1 MGLGGT
7 VESAAGGIILGSRKQ
22 ERVGR
27 DVCFLSR
34 ESTADDAGGHP
45 RIDVFET
52 RDSFIVTAELPGVT
66 RNDVRVEVSGCEL
79 SITGERRFHSAFP
92 QETYR
97 CLEGT
102 WGRFHRQFTLPHEVN
117 QRRITTTL
125 KYGILN
131 LVLPKATA
139 RERDSGAA
147 GGRAG

>member
-1 MGLGGT
+1 MTLGNK
-7 VESAAGGIILGSRKQ
+7 KQ
-22 ERVGR
+22 ERLGR

-34 ESTADDAGGHP
+34 EGIGDDAGGHP

-66 RNDVRVEVSGCEL
+66 RNEVRVEVSGCEL
-79 SITGERRFHSAFP
+79 SITGERRFHSSFP
-92 QETYR
+92 EETYR

-102 WGRFHRQFTLPHEVN
+102 WGRFHRQFTLPSEVN
-117 QRRITTTL
+117 RHRITTTL
-125 KYGILN
+125 KDGILK

-139 RERDSGAA
+139 RGREPGTL